1 MSRWAR
7 DREAAADALIG
18 RSLDALDLSGHILI
32 VNASSGL
39 PALLA
44 ERGIACQRWDRRL
57 GHGGLAQPW
66 PPPGAFDLAIVRLAK
81 AKDEQEM
88 TAHAVLSVLAPRAQL
103 LLYGG
108 NDEGIR
114 SAVAAL
120 AELCGPVD
128 TIAKR
133 GHGRVLAARRPLQ
146 LARLRQD
153 LAAWRRVG
161 RLSIAGAARPWVTY
175 PGLFAAGHIDA
186 GTALLLDT
194 LPTLARGAHVAD
206 FGCGSGV
213 IGAALARK
221 AAENCNAARDV
232 DGQGAIRLDLIDHD
246 SVALLAA
253 QENVPGARVIL
264 GTSLQQAKAG
274 RYDAIFSNPPLH
286 AGLSESHAA
295 VEMLVGE
302 APQHLRV
309 GGCLQIVL
317 QRRIALERLLAAHFK
332 DVCVV
337 ADNGRYR
344 VWQARRG

>member
-18 RSLDALDLSGHILI
+18 RSLDALDLSGRILTA
-32 VNASSGL
+32 NASGGL
-39 PALLA
+39 PAMLA

-57 GHGGLAQPW
+57 GHDGVAQPW
-66 PPPGAFDLAIVRLAK
+66 PPPGPFELAIVRLAK

-88 TAHAVLSVLAPRAQL
+88 TAHAVLSVLAPRARL

-114 SAVAAL
+114 SAVTAL

-133 GHGRVLAARRPLQ
+133 GHGRVLAVRRPPQ

-161 RLSIAGAARPWVTY
+161 SLSIAGRARPWVTY
-175 PGLFAAGHIDA
+175 PGLFAAGHLDA
-186 GTALLLDT
+186 GTALLVGT
-194 LPTLARGAHVAD
+194 LPRLAYGAHVAD

-213 IGAALARK
+213 IGAALAGMAAEHPNPAGDLDGK
-221 AAENCNAARDV
+221 AAV
-232 DGQGAIRLDLIDHD
+232 HLDLIDHD

-264 GTSLQQAKAG
+264 GTSLQQAKAEH
-274 RYDAIFSNPPLH
+274 YDAIFSNPPLH

-295 VEMLVGE
+295 VEALVRE
-302 APQHLRV
+302 APQHLRL

-317 QRRIALERLLAAHFK
+317 QRRIALERLLAAQLK

>member
-18 RSLDALDLSGHILI
+18 RSLDTLDLTGRILI
-32 VNASSGL
+32 ANASASL
-39 PALLA
+39 PAMLA
-44 ERGIACQRWDRRL
+44 ERGVACQPWDRRL
-57 GHGGLAQPW
+57 GHADLAQPW
-66 PPPGAFDLAIVRLAK
+66 PPPGPFDLAIVRLAK

-88 TAHAVLSVLAPRAQL
+88 TAHAVLSVLAPRGEL

-114 SAVAAL
+114 SAVAGL
-120 AELCGPVD
+120 ADLCGPVD

-133 GHGRVLAARRPLQ
+133 GHGRVLAVRRPPQ

-153 LAAWRRVG
+153 LAAWRRLES
-161 RLSIAGAARPWVTY
+161 LSIAGEARPWVTY
-175 PGLFAAGHIDA
+175 PGLFAAGQIDA
-186 GTALLLDT
+186 GTALLLGT
-194 LPTLARGAHVAD
+194 LPTLAWGAHVAD

-221 AAENCNAARDV
+221 AGENLNPAG
-232 DGQGAIRLDLIDHD
+232 DGDGKSAVHLDLIDHD

-253 QENVPGARVIL
+253 QENVPCARVIL
-264 GTSLQQAKAG
+264 GTSLHQAKAG

-295 VEMLVGE
+295 VEALVRE

-309 GGCLQIVL
+309 GGFLQIVL
-317 QRRIALERLLAAHFK
+317 QRRIAVERLLAKHFK
-332 DVCVV
+332 DVCIV

-344 VWQARRG
+344 VWHARRG